1 MIDKNAVIEALKKV
15 EDPEIHKSLV
25 ELDMIKDILLEG
37 NKVVV
42 YVNLTVK
49 GCPLKNKMR
58 EDIEREVGHVREV
71 EEVEVVFGAMTEDEK
86 SKLRKKLYGDRK
98 EPFKDIPVI
107 AIGSGKGGVGKSTI
121 AANLAV
127 TLGKMGYKVGLL
139 DGDILGFSIARIL
152 GVVEKKAQIISKNTL
167 MPVEAHGIK
176 IISMGNL
183 VEEEEAMIWRGPVL
197 GKLLDQFFNDVYW
210 GDLDLLL
217 IDLPPGTGD
226 VPLTIMQR
234 VPHSKFV
241 IITTPQPSA
250 ARVAGRLWTMA
261 QKANIEVIGIIENM
275 SHFVCDNCGEIHYIF
290 GKGEGERLSLKTGVE
305 LLGHLPLKKEIR
317 MTSDEGRPVV
327 LEEEDTFEE
336 YKKIAGRLIR
346 KVSDGL

>member
-1 MIDKNAVIEALKKV
+1 
-15 EDPEIHKSLV
+15 
-25 ELDMIKDILLEG
+25 
-37 NKVVV
+37 
-42 YVNLTVK
+42 
-49 GCPLKNKMR
+49 
-58 EDIEREVGHVREV
+58 
-71 EEVEVVFGAMTEDEK
+71 
-86 SKLRKKLYGDRK
+86 
-98 EPFKDIPVI
+98 
-107 AIGSGKGGVGKSTI
+107 
-121 AANLAV
+121 
-127 TLGKMGYKVGLL
+127 MGYKVGLL